1 MSSKWRNSN
10 TKNFSIREL
19 EKFSGVKAHT
29 LRIWERRYAMLQP
42 QRSAGNIRMYPLE
55 ELKRLLQV
63 AVLNRHGY
71 RISQIFKMDEGAI
84 NVSLQ
89 LLDNN
94 TALMEK
100 ALADLTVGMYAGESD
115 KIIQLL
121 NKLLKDWS
129 LEVMVENIIY
139 PFLHNTSLLWVGN
152 KLYEEHIA
160 VTAIRQK
167 LQYAIERLQPSTNNA
182 TTILLFLT
190 DTRQLD
196 LGLLYCH
203 YLFKRNGCKVLYLGN
218 DITLSNLKSALEF
231 NSFTH
236 VFTYLK
242 NPTQS
247 NVDELLSV
255 IQTYSTGSTLVIG
268 DYHFPPSSQVTG
280 KNILKLPFTQ
290 ALHAILNC
298 HQQILGAH

>member
-1 MSSKWRNSN
+1 
-10 TKNFSIREL
+10 
-19 EKFSGVKAHT
+19 
-29 LRIWERRYAMLQP
+29 
-42 QRSAGNIRMYPLE
+42 MYPLK
-55 ELKRLLQV
+55 ELKRPLQV
-63 AVLNRHGY
+63 AVLHRHGY

-89 LLDNN
+89 LLDND

-196 LGLLYCH
+196 PGLLYCH
-203 YLFKRNGCKVLYLGN
+203 YLFKRSGCKVLYLGN

-255 IQTYSTGSTLVIG
+255 IQTYSTGSTLVIEN
-268 DYHFPPSSQVTG
+268 YHFPP
-280 KNILKLPFTQ
+280 LPWLPGETF
-290 ALHAILNC
+290 
-298 HQQILGAH
+298 